1 MTDTILEATKQE
13 PTLQLTLAVCSLA
26 GIVLA
31 MATFGPDRVG
41 RLLTSTGLLL
51 VAMTFIGSGL
61 SYVALIP
68 ENAQLQIDLEGRG
81 ESQ

>member
-1 MTDTILEATKQE
+1 
-13 PTLQLTLAVCSLA
+13 
-26 GIVLA
+26 
-31 MATFGPDRVG
+31 
-41 RLLTSTGLLL
+41 LL

>member
-1 MTDTILEATKQE
+1 
-13 PTLQLTLAVCSLA
+13 V
-26 GIVLA
+26 
-31 MATFGPDRVG
+31 ATFGPDRVG